1 LSSPCA
7 SASLLL
13 KAEGKNKKKK
23 KQSGGINYC
32 WGVVMSGEDG

>member
-13 KAEGKNKKKK
+13 KAEGKKIKQ

-32 WGVVMSGEDG
+32 WGCGNEW